1 MDAGRGVNLIG
12 PSSTFSEFL
21 FLCAAFLSSFV
32 HLTHSSLLTTGHI
45 PSTLWN
51 LNTLTEQ
58 YHRLIDGTSYR
69 HQFAVNI
76 TTTCDRSK
84 SSVFALSLQAPGK
97 SQTDITISD
106 CLVPSSFELS
116 ISNFQNCPLSSGS
129 SCSRILAAV
138 LRLGSTCDSV

>member
-1 MDAGRGVNLIG
+1 MEAAGRGVNLIG

-51 LNTLTEQ
+51 LATLTEQ

-97 SQTDITISD
+97 SQTDITKS
-106 CLVPSSFELS
+106 
-116 ISNFQNCPLSSGS
+116 
-129 SCSRILAAV
+129 
-138 LRLGSTCDSV
+138 